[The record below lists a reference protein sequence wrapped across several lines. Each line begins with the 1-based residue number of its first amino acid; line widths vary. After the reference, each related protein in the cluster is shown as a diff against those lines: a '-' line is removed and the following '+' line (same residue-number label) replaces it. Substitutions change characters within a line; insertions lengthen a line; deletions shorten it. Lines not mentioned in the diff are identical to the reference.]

1 MVAEVVGVL
10 VKIFVLM
17 APFFVLSVFAGVTDG
32 MPLRARK
39 NLALRTTA
47 AILILSLALYFIG
60 DKMFWGLGI
69 TLDAFRVGAGLVLL
83 LSGLEM
89 VRGAVGGIRAGGEQS
104 GGPDNDPAV
113 VPLATPTAVG
123 PGTIGAL
130 LVMGVGSQGEPKR
143 ILLELAGIVLAI
155 ALIGLMLYYANAIE
169 TLLKR
174 RGLAVL
180 SKLTGLFLVAL
191 AVQLIA
197 AGIRGLWLGL

>member
-47 AILILSLALYFIG
+47 AILIL
-60 DKMFWGLGI
+60 
-69 TLDAFRVGAGLVLL
+69 
-83 LSGLEM
+83 